1 MFSNCTDK
9 SCPGWMAA
17 MVVGIIMYIVVTVM
31 FMKDVLADVR
41 MEITRNLPEGQR
53 IIVQEFNDKDE
64 FAMWMAARLEDDC
77 KPGVTKINID
87 LDYVPV
93 WKK

>member
-1 MFSNCTDK
+1 MKTLIAATALMFST
-9 SCPGWMAA
+9 AA
-17 MVVGIIMYIVVTVM
+17 
-31 FMKDVLADVR
+31 LADVR
-41 MEITRNLPEGQR
+41 VEITRNLPEGQR

-64 FAMWMAARLEDDC
+64 FAMWMATRLEDDC

-93 WKK
+93 WKEKTNG